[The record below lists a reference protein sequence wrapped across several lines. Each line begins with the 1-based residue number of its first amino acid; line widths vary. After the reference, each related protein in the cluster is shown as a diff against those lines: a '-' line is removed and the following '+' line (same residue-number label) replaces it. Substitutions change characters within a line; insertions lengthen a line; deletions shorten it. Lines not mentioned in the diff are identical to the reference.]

1 MSSASDFTFY
11 FGAAC
16 GSSRKALRQ
25 LEEPNVMLNYA
36 TKNNQ
41 PWDGIQRLFID
52 SGGYSFMVGKGEYE
66 TSDRRY
72 LKHIRDYCPE
82 IFALRDYPCEP
93 DVLDEHGRT
102 VEDHQQRTLA
112 RHINL
117 LDLIDDTPVPGQP
130 VAVLQ
135 GWTIDDYVE
144 CVDLFRDHGVLTDYV
159 GIGSVCRRHQEAEIR
174 RVILAVADA
183 LPNGTDLHAFGV
195 KADVLDYPDVRA
207 VLTSA
212 DSMAFQYSAQWTAL
226 KRKGE
231 GNRTFRDTA
240 LEYLKMK
247 QNIDSLFYKTTD
259 EPTTQTTLHGHI

>member
-1 MSSASDFTFY
+1 MNRTDDFTFY

-36 TKNNQ
+36 TKNNE
-41 PWDGIQRLFID
+41 PWDGIDRLFVD

-72 LKHIRDYCPE
+72 LKHIREHRPA

-93 DVLDEHGRT
+93 DVLDEHDRT
-102 VEDHQQRTLA
+102 VADHQQRTLA

-117 LDLIDDTPVPGQP
+117 LDLIGETPVPSDP

-135 GWTIDDYVE
+135 GWSVE
-144 CVDLFRDHGVLTDYV
+144 EYLDCVELFRDHGVLTDYV
-159 GIGSVCRRHQEAEIR
+159 GIGSVCRRNQEAEIR

-183 LPNGTDLHAFGV
+183 LPPGTDIHAFGV
-195 KADVLDYPDVRA
+195 KGSVLKYPDVRSA
-207 VLTSA
+207 LTSA
-212 DSMAFQYSAQWTAL
+212 DSMSYNFAAQWSAL
-226 KRKGE
+226 KSKGE
-231 GNRTFRDTA
+231 GHFSFRDAA
-240 LEYLKMK
+240 LEYLKQK
-247 QNIDSLFYKTTD
+247 RRIETLLLAEED
-259 EPTTQTTLHGHI
+259 EETTQTTLPTA